1 MALALL
7 LRPRP
12 VATEAVGSARAFES
26 VPSRAS
32 PLRVA
37 GQERWCL
44 GAGTLPCK
52 KAAPART
59 SLRPSVC
66 VCLSARAAPGGP
78 GVLGRDTMITGLRR
92 RSHKTLSFCPPDRPH
107 PRPAIRHAWRKWCTA
122 PNDNRDRS
130 IGARLVVA
138 LPRGRGRGPAASQT
152 VGALSFLLVWQRVAS
167 SQPPMAR
174 RQHAGAVMSA
184 LGLRIELGRD
194 AAACLGLWDQG
205 LEHASFKGSS
215 RPLGAT
221 PRPGQSRAL
230 AFPRGRVAVA
240 KPRPAAAAESAKRP
254 ACSVPERCR
263 KDGRRF

>member
-78 GVLGRDTMITGLRR
+78 GVLGRDTMITGLRH
-92 RSHKTLSFCPPDRPH
+92 RSHKTYHSARPIDPIRAQPSGTRGGSGARPQTTTAIDRSVPGWSSPCPVAVVGDLQPAKRWGLFPSSLFGSVW
-107 PRPAIRHAWRKWCTA
+107 RPASHRW
-122 PNDNRDRS
+122 
-130 IGARLVVA
+130 
-138 LPRGRGRGPAASQT
+138 
-152 VGALSFLLVWQRVAS
+152 
-167 SQPPMAR
+167 
-174 RQHAGAVMSA
+174 HAGSTQVQCSHVCAWSHSVFTLNIAGLSSA
-184 LGLRIELGRD
+184 
-194 AAACLGLWDQG
+194 
-205 LEHASFKGSS
+205 H
-215 RPLGAT
+215 
-221 PRPGQSRAL
+221 
-230 AFPRGRVAVA
+230 
-240 KPRPAAAAESAKRP
+240 
-254 ACSVPERCR
+254 
-263 KDGRRF
+263 

>member
-174 RQHAGAVMSA
+174 RQHAGAVQSCLCVVAQRVHTEHRRPFICALSLDATLPPCLVPKASSTLRSKAHPARSA
-184 LGLRIELGRD
+184 RRRD
-194 AAACLGLWDQG
+194 QVKA
-205 LEHASFKGSS
+205 
-215 RPLGAT
+215 
-221 PRPGQSRAL
+221 
-230 AFPRGRVAVA
+230 
-240 KPRPAAAAESAKRP
+240 
-254 ACSVPERCR
+254 
-263 KDGRRF
+263 